1 MVNRYH
7 RLDKVLNHRL
17 SRERLY
23 QQRAAICRRWL
34 QAAQQRLDSLQ
45 QLSHQVRDSLS
56 PRAIVR
62 IQWHQDQQDYLRAL
76 QRRLARLKRLRRKLH
91 QRLHDKDFQVVSA
104 AQYRRATQTAL
115 ARLEQEVNQNV
126 RRNKDTEFHQLV
138 QLKFLAQRV
147 IHATVTRG

>member
-45 QLSHQVRDSLS
+45 QLAHQVRDSLP

-62 IQWHQDQQDYLRAL
+62 IQWHQDQQNYLRAL
-76 QRRLARLKRLRRKLH
+76 QRRLARFNRLRRKLH
-91 QRLHDKDFQVVSA
+91 QRLHDKNSQVVSA

-115 ARLEQEVNQNV
+115 ARLGQEVNQTV
-126 RRNKDTEFHQLV
+126 TRNKDKEFHQLV
-138 QLKFLAQRV
+138 QLKFLEQS
-147 IHATVTRG
+147 INHATITRG